1 MPNENKTTILRF
13 AIIFAILVCGFLT
26 VLVRIILIQTR
37 DSSHWE
43 LAEEVQ
49 DERIVSV
56 PPMRGNIYDCNG
68 QLMASSIPR
77 FRLHMDPLAGGL
89 VNKPDTIKRGK
100 RKGTVIKRDS
110 AFWNNIDTLSAA
122 LSRIVGDKTKQEYR
136 NMIVEAKQQKKH
148 YLLLTRDTIN
158 FLQYTQLM
166 ENPFIAR
173 GRTNSN
179 RTGLIW
185 DTIKIRTRPFGN
197 LASRTVGTTGN
208 TRGHGLTGLEKQYD
222 SLLVGQAG
230 IGVIRRVGGQD
241 QVIIQHE
248 PQNGVD
254 IVTTIDANLQDIVE
268 KELRGPVEAYG
279 AKWGCCVLMDVHTG
293 ELKAVANLSRDKQG
307 VYRETENRA
316 FMRAEPGSTFKTI
329 AMLAALDDHK
339 ITLNTPVSVT
349 RAPWKYKD
357 VLTHTDAHKMDAT
370 LTMRQVLAVSSNI
383 GMAKIIPAAYDG
395 SATKFIDKLNLM
407 GVIDT
412 LPYDIPG
419 AHIARINKPNPGD
432 YVTISKM
439 VYGYSVELTPVQIAM
454 IYAAIAN
461 GGRLIHPSLV
471 RELRIDEQVTHRTEP
486 QIIREQFCSPEAIAD
501 IRKALHDV
509 VWNNE
514 MGTAALS
521 NGWQQ
526 AQSELVHIAGKTG
539 TAQLH
544 TSGGGYDSDHHRIS
558 FVGYFPEENPQYS
571 CICVIE
577 APQRRED
584 LNPKTINAGRGCGAI
599 VRKIAEKVMAYTG
612 CYVMENNQL
621 TLQQRI
627 K

>member
-1 MPNENKTTILRF
+1 MQNNNRTTILRF
-13 AIIFAILVCGFLT
+13 AIIFLIMVCGFLT
-26 VLVRIILIQTR
+26 VLIRIILIQTR
-37 DSSHWE
+37 DSHHWE

-49 DERIVSV
+49 DERIVAV
-56 PPMRGNIYDCNG
+56 PPIRGNIYDCNG

-77 FRLHMDPLAGGL
+77 FRLSMDPLAGGL
-89 VNKPDTIKRGK
+89 LNKPDTIKRGK
-100 RKGTVIKRDS
+100 RKGTIIKRDT
-110 AFWNNIDTLSAA
+110 AFWNNIDTLSAS
-122 LSRIVGDKTKQEYR
+122 LSLIVGDKTKQEYR
-136 NMIVEAKQQKKH
+136 DMIVTAKQQGKH
-148 YLLLTRDTIN
+148 YLVLTRDTIN
-158 FLQYTQLM
+158 FLQYTKLM

-179 RTGLIW
+179 VTGLIW
-185 DTIKIRTRPFGN
+185 DTIKVRTRPFGN
-197 LASRTVGTTGN
+197 LACRTIGTTG
-208 TRGHGLTGLEKQYD
+208 TTKGHGLSGLEKQYD
-222 SLLVGQAG
+222 SLLVGQP
-230 IGVIRRVGGQD
+230 GVGVMRRVGGRD
-241 QVIIQHE
+241 QVIIQQE
-248 PQNGVD
+248 PLNGVD
-254 IVTTIDANLQDIVE
+254 IVSTIDANLQDIVE

-279 AKWGCCVLMDVHTG
+279 AKWGCCVLMDVRTG

-307 VYRETENRA
+307 TYRETENRA

-329 AMLAALDDHK
+329 AMLAALDDKK
-339 ITLNTPVSVT
+339 ISLNTHVTVT

-357 VLTHTDAHKMDAT
+357 VLPHTDAHKMDAT

-383 GMAKIIPAAYDG
+383 GMAKVIPAAYDG
-395 SATKFIDKLNLM
+395 SATKFIEKLNQM

-412 LPYDIPG
+412 MPNDIPG
-419 AHIARINKPNPGD
+419 SHIARINKPNPGD

-461 GGRLIHPSLV
+461 GGKLIHPSLV
-471 RELRIDEQVTHRTEP
+471 RELHQDGEVIERRQMQV
-486 QIIREQFCSPEAIAD
+486 IREQFCSPEAIAD

-509 VWNNE
+509 VWDNE

-539 TAQLH
+539 TAQIH
-544 TSGGGYDSDHHRIS
+544 TSTGGYDSEHHRIS
-558 FVGYFPEENPQYS
+558 FVGYFPEENPKYS
-571 CICVIE
+571 CICVME

-584 LNPKTINAGRGCGAI
+584 LNPKTINAGRGCGAV

-612 CYVMENNQL
+612 CYVRQDGQL
-621 TLQQRI
+621 MLQERI

>member
-1 MPNENKTTILRF
+1 MLSVKHPNLVPLNVNFRDYGISGVVGKSTYIMTLLLPDQRKQKLTINYTP
-13 AIIFAILVCGFLT
+13 ATAMVIV
-26 VLVRIILIQTR
+26 
-37 DSSHWE
+37 DSK
-43 LAEEVQ
+43 VY
-49 DERIVSV
+49 
-56 PPMRGNIYDCNG
+56 RGN
-68 QLMASSIPR
+68 
-77 FRLHMDPLAGGL
+77 
-89 VNKPDTIKRGK
+89 
-100 RKGTVIKRDS
+100 
-110 AFWNNIDTLSAA
+110 
-122 LSRIVGDKTKQEYR
+122 
-136 NMIVEAKQQKKH
+136 
-148 YLLLTRDTIN
+148 
-158 FLQYTQLM
+158 
-166 ENPFIAR
+166 
-173 GRTNSN
+173 
-179 RTGLIW
+179 
-185 DTIKIRTRPFGN
+185 
-197 LASRTVGTTGN
+197 
-208 TRGHGLTGLEKQYD
+208 GHLELE
-222 SLLVGQAG
+222 LLVGDHNYVIAEDG
-230 IGVIRRVGGQD
+230 YDSIEGVVKLNATSPRTITETLTRTSTSQSVATDSNTTSHVASPSTVQPSEGMSSM
-241 QVIIQHE
+241 
-248 PQNGVD
+248 PQNRNIETVSVNGVSFNMIRVEGGTFRMGSD
-254 IVTTIDANLQDIVE
+254 DRDAGSDEEPVHQVTLSSYSIGETEVTQVLWQAVMGRNPSKFKGEKHPVE
-268 KELRGPVEAYG
+268 K
-279 AKWGCCVLMDVHTG
+279 
-293 ELKAVANLSRDKQG
+293 
-307 VYRETENRA
+307 
-316 FMRAEPGSTFKTI
+316 
-329 AMLAALDDHK
+329 
-339 ITLNTPVSVT
+339 VS
-349 RAPWKYKD
+349 WKD
-357 VLTHTDAHKMDAT
+357 C
-370 LTMRQVLAVSSNI
+370 Q
-383 GMAKIIPAAYDG
+383 
-395 SATKFIDKLNLM
+395 KFIDKLNQM

-471 RELRIDEQVTHRTEP
+471 RELRMDEHMTYVTTP